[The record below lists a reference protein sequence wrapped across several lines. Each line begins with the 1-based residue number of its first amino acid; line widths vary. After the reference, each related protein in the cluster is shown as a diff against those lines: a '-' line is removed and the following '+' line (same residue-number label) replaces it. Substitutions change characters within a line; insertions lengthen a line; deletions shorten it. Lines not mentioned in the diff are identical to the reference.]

1 MFRYI
6 SCVSSTCQR
15 KYTHQRSDV
24 HTISLDSL
32 CSSLTINIMSKRE
45 RMVGMKSMFSSP
57 LVSSQRPYTLLAAA
71 RTEHLEFRVV
81 VIPAY
86 KTQHLQ
92 LYIIYSLQS
101 AAKKLFTS
109 YVNLGQ
115 NPLLVLK
122 RGSSDET
129 RNSSKSKVLCH
140 QNIS

>member
-1 MFRYI
+1 MNVFIVLLDIIDRVMECLGIYTGKIICGYVQIYI
-6 SCVSSTCQR
+6 MCKQHMPE
-15 KYTHQRSDV
+15 KIYTSESDV

-92 LYIIYSLQS
+92 LYIIHSLQS

-109 YVNLGQ
+109 HVNLG
-115 NPLLVLK
+115 
-122 RGSSDET
+122 
-129 RNSSKSKVLCH
+129 
-140 QNIS
+140 